1 MTAKA
6 EGEGEASAPGRRR
19 RRRLLLGGA
28 LALLAAPNAFA
39 AAHAWALTHYAR
51 GGERPRPPQ
60 ELTAGERLQRLL
72 LGVRIPRPEDD
83 AHPDGPYD
91 LHDIDVAPDGGVT
104 LEAWRVLVLDREP
117 RAQVLLVPGY
127 GASKSSLLGL
137 ARRWR
142 ARGVVPLLLDPR
154 GVGGSSGSS
163 TTLGAREG
171 EDVAIAARYF
181 RRSPQRRLLL
191 HGVSQGAA
199 ACLRAVAR
207 HGAQVDGLVLES
219 CYGRLTDTV
228 RARVRLMGAPASPG
242 AELLVLWGSLLGGF
256 DGFGLAP
263 VEDAA
268 AAAARGLPA
277 LVLHGDADPTVPV
290 EAARELT
297 GALGPRARLVL
308 IPGAG
313 HVSLLGAAPEAWEAA
328 TTALLDEVCPP

>member
-1 MTAKA
+1 MAVT
-6 EGEGEASAPGRRR
+6 EPGDEQRRR
-19 RRRLLLGGA
+19 RRRRRWLAVAAAA
-28 LALLAAPNAFA
+28 LVLPNAFA
-39 AAHAWALTHYAR
+39 AAHAWALTHYAQ

-60 ELTAGERLQRLL
+60 ELTAGEKLGRLL
-72 LGVRIPRPEDD
+72 LGVRVPRPENG
-83 AHPDGPYD
+83 ARFDGPFD
-91 LHDIDVAPDGGVT
+91 EHDIDVEPGGGVT
-104 LEAWRVLVLDREP
+104 LEAWRLLVLDRRP
-117 RAQVLLVPGY
+117 RAQVLIVPGY
-127 GASKSSLLGL
+127 GASKSSLLEV

-142 ARGVVPLLLDPR
+142 ARGVVPVLLDPR

-171 EDVAIAARYF
+171 EDVAIAVRYF
-181 RRSPQRRLLL
+181 RRFPEQRLLL

-228 RARVRLMGAPASPG
+228 RARVRQMGAPASPG

-256 DGFGLAP
+256 NGFALDP

-268 AAAARGLPA
+268 TLRSEGRGVPS

-290 EAARELT
+290 EAARELA
-297 GALGPRARLVL
+297 GALGPRAKLVL
-308 IPGAG
+308 FPGAG
-313 HVSLLGAAPEAWEAA
+313 HVSLVGAAPDAWEAA
-328 TTALLDEVCPP
+328 TAKLLDEVAPP